1 MNEETSAL
9 DKNSND
15 PVLHFYNQKIILSKL
30 KNVNLLL
37 DQK

>member
-1 MNEETSAL
+1 MNEETS
-9 DKNSND
+9 DVVKNSND

-30 KNVNLLL
+30 KNVNPLL